1 MPDLARFLF
10 RHAAIGFGIAALFVG
25 MLVALDAGGLRT
37 LMRGSDA
44 GLAEAVLLTVFV
56 GLTFGSVQ
64 MGIAVWQAGRDGS
77 GRGSVGT
84 VEPPDDDN
92 PLPD

>member
-77 GRGSVGT
+77 GRGSVGA
-84 VEPPDDDN
+84 VEPPDDDK